1 MINGKPVA
9 VSVGPVLR
17 SNAIR
22 DAAGFR
28 FEEFTNQV
36 QYAQLTRAL
45 NRHAVKQ
52 LPPLDASW
60 VNQPVQALL
69 AVTIGQ
75 NSVED
80 VVAVELKRGDALM
93 DDEIILRAEQISML
107 FPGTLALDRVDYRV
121 WRGKVNVI
129 IGENGAGKSTLMK
142 ILAGVQQPTAGSLFL
157 NGEPLTLSS
166 TRDAARHGIG
176 MVHQELNLFENLTVA
191 ENLFLG
197 REIQRGLAPINEAE
211 QARRTAALMARLDQ
225 PISPHE
231 RVGNLK
237 VGQQQLVEIAKALAE
252 DADILI
258 LDEPTSA
265 LSKTE
270 VEILFRV
277 IRDLTQ
283 QGVTVIYISHR
294 LEELMAIG
302 DVITILRDGRFQAEA
317 PVSSIDVP
325 WIVREMLG
333 SEPVTTF
340 LPEAREFG
348 APVLEAQH
356 ITCVSPNGNTLVND
370 VSFQVRAGEIVGIYG
385 LMGAGRTEL
394 FECLLGSQRHYLG
407 KLWLDSKPLPT
418 RLPTADRIRMGMS
431 LVPEDRKRAGIF
443 PVSSVAS
450 NLTIASLWR
459 RLSHRF
465 AIAHQ
470 AEQQAVSQTV
480 GNLAIKISSPD
491 VAISALSGGNQQ
503 KVVIGRALLT
513 NPRLLLL
520 DEPSRGIDV
529 GAKAEVFRMMVAL
542 SQQGIAVLF
551 STSDLKEI
559 MAVADRILVMSGGK
573 LTADLPRD
581 QAEEAAL
588 VKASAQ
594 GF

>member
-1 MINGKPVA
+1 M
-9 VSVGPVLR
+9 S
-17 SNAIR
+17 
-22 DAAGFR
+22 
-28 FEEFTNQV
+28 
-36 QYAQLTRAL
+36 
-45 NRHAVKQ
+45 
-52 LPPLDASW
+52 
-60 VNQPVQALL
+60 
-69 AVTIGQ
+69 
-75 NSVED
+75 
-80 VVAVELKRGDALM
+80 
-93 DDEIILRAEQISML
+93 DEIILQASQMSML

-142 ILAGVQQPTAGSLFL
+142 ILAGVQQPTSGEMFL
-157 NGEPLTLSS
+157 NGEKVVLSS

-176 MVHQELNLFENLTVA
+176 MVHQELNLFENLSVA
-191 ENLFLG
+191 ENIFLG
-197 REIQRGLAPINEAE
+197 REIQRGISPINEAE
-211 QARRTAALMARLDQ
+211 QKRRTAALLQRLDQ
-225 PISPHE
+225 PISPDE
-231 RVGNLK
+231 IVGNLK

-252 DADILI
+252 NADILI

-277 IRDLTQ
+277 IRELTR
-283 QGVTVIYISHR
+283 QGVSIIYISHR

-317 PVSSIDVP
+317 KVSDIDVP

-333 SEPVTTF
+333 SEPVSNF
-340 LPEAREFG
+340 LPPDRQFG
-348 APVLEAQH
+348 AAVLEAEH
-356 ITCVSPNGNTLVND
+356 ITCVSAHGNKLVDD
-370 VSFQVRAGEIVGIYG
+370 VSFNVRAGEIVGIYG

-394 FECLLGSQRHYLG
+394 FECLLGSQRNYLG

-418 RLPTADRIRMGMS
+418 RLPTAERIRMGMS

-459 RLSHRF
+459 RLSHRTV
-465 AIAHQ
+465 ISEQ
-470 AEQQAVSQTV
+470 AEREAVNSTV
-480 GNLAIKISSPD
+480 GNLAIKISSPE

-503 KVVIGRALLT
+503 KVVIGRSLLT

-529 GAKAEVFRMMVAL
+529 GAKAEVFRMMVKL
-542 SQQGIAVLF
+542 SEQGIAVVF

-573 LTADLPRD
+573 LTADLPRAE
-581 QAEEAAL
+581 AEEAAL

>member
-1 MINGKPVA
+1 M
-9 VSVGPVLR
+9 S
-17 SNAIR
+17 
-22 DAAGFR
+22 
-28 FEEFTNQV
+28 
-36 QYAQLTRAL
+36 
-45 NRHAVKQ
+45 
-52 LPPLDASW
+52 
-60 VNQPVQALL
+60 
-69 AVTIGQ
+69 
-75 NSVED
+75 
-80 VVAVELKRGDALM
+80 
-93 DDEIILRAEQISML
+93 DDIILRANHITML

-142 ILAGVQQPTAGSLFL
+142 ILAGVQQPTSGELFL
-157 NGEPLTLSS
+157 NGEKVVLSS
-166 TRDAARHGIG
+166 TRAAAKLGIG
-176 MVHQELNLFENLTVA
+176 MVHQELNLFENLSVA
-191 ENLFLG
+191 ENIFLG
-197 REIQRGLAPINEAE
+197 RELQRGIRPINEAE
-211 QARRTAALMARLDQ
+211 QERRAAALMARLDQ
-225 PISPHE
+225 PISPREH
-231 RVGNLK
+231 VGNLK

-277 IRDLTQ
+277 IRELTR
-283 QGVTVIYISHR
+283 QGVSIIYISHR

-317 PVSSIDVP
+317 QVSDIDVP

-333 SEPVTTF
+333 SEPMSNF
-340 LPEAREFG
+340 LPDQRTFG
-348 APVLEAQH
+348 AAVLEAEH
-356 ITCVSPNGNTLVND
+356 ITCVSPNGNTLVDD
-370 VSFQVRAGEIVGIYG
+370 VTFNVRAGEIVGIYG

-394 FECLLGSQRHYLG
+394 FECLLGSERNYLG
-407 KLWLDSKPLPT
+407 KIWLDSKPVPT
-418 RLPTADRIRMGMS
+418 RLPPAERIRMGMS

-465 AIAHQ
+465 AIAQQEEQ
-470 AEQQAVSQTV
+470 AAVTSTV
-480 GNLAIKISSPD
+480 GNLAIKISSPE

-503 KVVIGRALLT
+503 KVVIGRSLLT

-529 GAKAEVFRMMVAL
+529 GAKAEVFRMMVRL
-542 SQQGIAVLF
+542 SEQGIAVLF

-573 LTADLPRD
+573 LTADIPRGD
-581 QAEEAAL
+581 AEESAL